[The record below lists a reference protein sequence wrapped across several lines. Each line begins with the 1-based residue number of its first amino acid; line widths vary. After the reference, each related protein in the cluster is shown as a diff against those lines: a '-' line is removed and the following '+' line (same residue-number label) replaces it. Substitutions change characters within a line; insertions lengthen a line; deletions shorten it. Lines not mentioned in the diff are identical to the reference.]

1 MTILEILLIDPRPD
15 RWFGGR
21 RRFTPRYS
29 ELPAN
34 RIREQRIGVDLIDQP
49 GMYRYLMN
57 PSTADADSQW
67 ITRIVEQYQDRLV
80 RYAQRI
86 VGDTQSAS
94 DIVQDAFVKLCAEDI
109 ERLQP
114 IVVPWLYRVCRNRA
128 LDVRKK
134 DRRMSPTD
142 VVELTEEA
150 ARTDAPD
157 HAATVNDDAAKAL
170 AALSRLP
177 ENQQEVIRLRIEHG
191 LTYSQISEVTE
202 LSASN
207 VGYLLH
213 VGLKTLRSKLAT
225 SET

>member
-1 MTILEILLIDPRPD
+1 M
-15 RWFGGR
+15 
-21 RRFTPRYS
+21 
-29 ELPAN
+29 PAN
-34 RIREQRIGVDLIDQP
+34 GICENRIGVDLIDQT
-49 GMYRYLMN
+49 GAYRYLMN
-57 PSTADADSQW
+57 SSTADADSQW
-67 ITRIVEQYQDRLV
+67 ITGIVEQYQDRLV

-109 ERLQP
+109 QRLQP

-150 ARTDAPD
+150 ARTVAPD

-170 AALSRLP
+170 VALSRLP

-225 SET
+225 SEA